1 MANIANVQRQTF
13 NQANVTRDID
23 YTIATFQINKNSEAG
38 GISVQN
44 PYSLFKLQVD
54 WNSGNN
60 LVNSELYINQ
70 FIVNDGGG
78 TTYYLPEGV
87 SGAGWLYP
95 IDTTPKRAKYGH
107 LIYSDSANIYSYF
120 SISFGNITS
129 VGDYYLVDIIVHI
142 PNIDNGNLMTDCS
155 CYILNTI

>member
-23 YTIATFQINKNSEAG
+23 YTIATFRINRNSEAG

-60 LVNSELYINQ
+60 LVNSELYVNS
-70 FIVNDGGG
+70 FILNGGG
-78 TTYYLPEGV
+78 SASYNLPPGYTGTEWWYPIN
-87 SGAGWLYP
+87 GAGN
-95 IDTTPKRAKYGH
+95 RAKYVH
-107 LIYSDSANIYSYF
+107 ILSSDNGDVNDIF
-120 SISFGNITS
+120 SISFGNF
-129 VGDYYLVDIIVHI
+129 VNDGDYFLVDIIVHI